1 MPSEFAIGFV
11 GIAMLTGACGAA
23 QSSASKVEL
32 PAEVGEL
39 PSELEDDYRVFANN
53 CSKCHG
59 LERPLSAPVS
69 DHAHWERYVAR
80 MMRTPGSGISSG
92 EAPAILA
99 FLFWYTDKRNGRPTN
114 DDPAPAP
121 AHVTLPAADAPAQ
134 PAEPTVVPQGEV
146 AQ

>member
-1 MPSEFAIGFV
+1 MSSDFTFWFG
-11 GIAMLTGACGAA
+11 GIALLTASCGAA
-23 QSSASKVEL
+23 QTNASKVEL

-39 PSELEDDYRVFANN
+39 PPELEDDYRMFATN

-69 DHAHWERYVAR
+69 DRGHWERYVSR
-80 MMRTPGSGISSG
+80 MMRTPGSGISSR
-92 EAPAILA
+92 EAPGILA
-99 FLFWYTDKRNGRPTN
+99 FLYWYTDKKAGRQSEP
-114 DDPAPAP
+114 DPVPEP

-134 PAEPTVVPQGEV
+134 PAEPTVAPAGEV